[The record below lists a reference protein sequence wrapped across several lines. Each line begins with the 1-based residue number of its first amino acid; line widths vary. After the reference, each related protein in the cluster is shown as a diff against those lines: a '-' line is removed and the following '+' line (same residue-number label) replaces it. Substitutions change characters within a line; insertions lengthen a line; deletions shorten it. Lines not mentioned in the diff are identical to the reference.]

1 MDHGQRW
8 AGSVRAEVSKA
19 VLGQDEV
26 VERLLVAM
34 LADGH
39 VLLEGMPGL
48 AKPLLVRSIGTA
60 MGLQCE
66 RVQFTPDLLPSDVV
80 GTMVFQPQSGE
91 FTTHLGPIFANLV
104 LADVNDTGD
113 EEFAKL
119 ARSATTIPWFS
130 TSTCPS
136 KGLLRYASRSTDTFG
151 RLDIM
156 LNNARIDGAIGP
168 LEDLTVEP
176 WKRSNSPAIASG

>member
-8 AGSVRAEVSKA
+8 ADSVRAEVSKA

-48 AKPLLVRSIGTA
+48 AKTLLVRSIGTA

-80 GTMVFQPQSGE
+80 E
-91 FTTHLGPIFANLV
+91 
-104 LADVNDTGD
+104 
-113 EEFAKL
+113 
-119 ARSATTIPWFS
+119 RWFFS
-130 TSTCPS
+130 PRVVSLQLTWAPS
-136 KGLLRYASRSTDTFG
+136 CEPGVGGRDQSRSRQGSECLLEAMQEHQVT
-151 RLDIM
+151 
-156 LNNARIDGAIGP
+156 IGGESMP
-168 LEDLTVEP
+168 CRV
-176 WKRSNSPAIASG
+176 RSS

>member
-8 AGSVRAEVSKA
+8 ADSVRAEVSKA

-48 AKPLLVRSIGTA
+48 AKTLLVRSIGTA

-66 RVQFTPDLLPSDVV
+66 RVQFYARPAAERC
-80 GTMVFQPQSGE
+80 GG
-91 FTTHLGPIFANLV
+91 
-104 LADVNDTGD
+104 NDG
-113 EEFAKL
+113 F
-119 ARSATTIPWFS
+119 SAAEW
-130 TSTCPS
+130 
-136 KGLLRYASRSTDTFG
+136 
-151 RLDIM
+151 
-156 LNNARIDGAIGP
+156 
-168 LEDLTVEP
+168 
-176 WKRSNSPAIASG
+176 